1 MFISRSQTYLHMP
14 GELVR
19 NLKDIY
25 WYAKVTRFNADVF
38 QWMCLRSSESVLVWS
53 LSLFL
58 ILLLAIRTV
67 QQYMNNEKTHYIKV
81 LIQEKSCKHQNF
93 SISLKKC
100 HANERFL
107 HSPHHRLW
115 STESSRGVSS
125 TTVTITTHRNME
137 PAETVWHDTGNSI
150 QQPWWCVLWNKFLT
164 GGVLSAQ
171 DIDGL
176 IMTRISS
183 I

>member
-1 MFISRSQTYLHMP
+1 MFISRSQTYLYMP
-14 GELVR
+14 ELLVR
-19 NLKDIY
+19 NLKDVC
-25 WYAKVTRFNADVF
+25 WYAKVTKFIADVF

-58 ILLLAIRTV
+58 IHLLAIRTV
-67 QQYMNNEKTHYIKV
+67 QQYMNHEKTHYRKV

-115 STESSRGVSS
+115 SRESSRGISS
-125 TTVTITTHRNME
+125 TTVTVTTYRNLE
-137 PAETVWHDTGNSI
+137 PAETIWHDTGNSI
-150 QQPWWCVLWNKFLT
+150 QQQRQCVLWSKFPT

-176 IMTRISS
+176 
-183 I
+183 